1 MKHIGLLILLI
12 LSTAFAVTAQIPIAD
27 ICPTI
32 TVTAPEGITKP
43 GDRVTFTAMVTG
55 IDNPRSLTY
64 NWTVTS
70 GTIAGGQ
77 GTPIISVATTKDM
90 EGSNITATVDI
101 GWPLPACEKTASE
114 TAILASLPRKTKFDE
129 FSKLNEE
136 DLLARIDVFYIELQE
151 NPTAS
156 GIIQVVMPRKNLAA
170 RRYIESMHNPMTFL
184 KKDVSRITYVVSVDP
199 DIAENTATFWL
210 VPAGADA
217 KDLMKGAETIKGL
230 EFKTRIAQVFRTRRK

>member
-1 MKHIGLLILLI
+1 MKILFLVALILAAAI
-12 LSTAFAVTAQIPIAD
+12 PAAAQIPIAD
-27 ICPTI
+27 ICPTV
-32 TVTAPEGITKP
+32 TVTAPEGITNP
-43 GDRVTFTAMVTG
+43 GDRVTFTAKITG

-64 NWTVTS
+64 NWTVSS

-90 EGSNITATVDI
+90 EGSNVTATVEI
-101 GWPLPACEKTASE
+101 GWPLSACEKTASE
-114 TAILASLPRKTKFDE
+114 TAILASFPRKTKFDE

-151 NPTAS
+151 DPTAS

-170 RRYIESMHNPMTFL
+170 RRYIESMHKPMTFL
-184 KKDVSRITYVVSVDP
+184 KKDVSRITYVVSIDP
-199 DIAENTATFWL
+199 DIAEPNATFWL

-217 KDLMKGAETIKGL
+217 KDLTKGAETIKGL
-230 EFKTRIAQVFRTRRK
+230 EFKTRIAQVFKTRKK